1 MRKADLEHI
10 IRAATAVTDQYEVI
24 VVGSQSILGSV
35 DSPPEECLRSKEAD
49 IIVPGNEKL
58 SDLIDGALGEG
69 SPFETSF
76 GYYAQGVDSTTC
88 ILPAGWRDR
97 LVLLQS
103 QNTNGKIG
111 YCLEVVNLFL
121 AKCAAN
127 REKDWEFNLAL
138 LSHGIVN
145 EHAALRRVAFM
156 PVDEARKQ
164 KIRELTLRLAF
175 EVRAQSQNK
184 EHHTTESCPIN
195 VSG

>member
-35 DSPPEECLRSKEAD
+35 DFPPEECLRSKEAD

-69 SPFETSF
+69 SPFEMSF

-88 ILPAGWRDR
+88 MLPARWRDR

-103 QNTNGKIG
+103 
-111 YCLEVVNLFL
+111 
-121 AKCAAN
+121 
-127 REKDWEFNLAL
+127 
-138 LSHGIVN
+138 
-145 EHAALRRVAFM
+145 
-156 PVDEARKQ
+156 
-164 KIRELTLRLAF
+164 
-175 EVRAQSQNK
+175 
-184 EHHTTESCPIN
+184 
-195 VSG
+195 